1 MICLQEILRN
11 EKRAAASKWLFGAAV
26 ALLLMACGDSGPTGP
41 VDNSPPADPGPPQ
54 YGGSI
59 SVALE
64 AETNNW
70 LPGQGNLVAPSALSV
85 AVAIFDPLVR
95 IDETGLWRPWLAES
109 LEPNE
114 EHDVWTMRL
123 RPGVQFHDGTP
134 LDAEAIKWNFDNLHK
149 RPGSVTYGSIRDVER
164 VEVVDE
170 LTVEYHLSRT
180 MVPFPDLLTRAPGWP
195 VSPTAVQ
202 ERGDAAGSHPVG
214 TGPFEVVSW
223 RRDDRMQLRRN
234 EHYWQEGQ
242 PYLDA
247 ITFRPLP
254 DEDARMAALV
264 SGDMDVIKTLR
275 QHIVARLRN
284 TGGIHL
290 YEQIGDSSGSAI
302 FNTRRPPVDD
312 ARIRR
317 SLAYALDP
325 ESLVDVLGGQGI
337 TPVQTQYFNQESPW
351 YSERVAEAW
360 PQNDLQRSTELLRE
374 YMNDPQRSDG
384 RPVGD
389 PVDVDLMCLPDQSLN
404 ELAQMYQSFWR
415 SVGYNVRLRSVE
427 QATQIQ
433 SVISGDYMVTCWRSG
448 NEQDPYII
456 LMNDFGPPDEQP
468 LNYTNYEHPE
478 LEEYLDILRT
488 EPDFDTRY
496 AAVESIMMLF
506 AREVPN
512 TWTGATPGAVAVQPQ
527 VRNISDWVF
536 PDGTLG
542 NGIPQGQVTW
552 GQIWLNRDD

>member
-1 MICLQEILRN
+1 MLRTIFQ
-11 EKRAAASKWLFGAAV
+11 SSVISWLTP
-26 ALLLMACGDSGPTGP
+26 LLFIGLLSACGGGEQGERP
-41 VDNSPPADPGPPQ
+41 DNAPPADPGTPQ

-64 AETNNW
+64 GETNNW
-70 LPGQGNLVAPSALSV
+70 LPGQGNQVAPAALTV

-95 IDETGLWRPWLAES
+95 IDESGLWRPWLAES
-109 LEPNE
+109 LEPNAD
-114 EHDVWTMRL
+114 HDIWTMRL
-123 RPGVQFHDGTP
+123 RPGVHFHDGTA

-149 RPGSVTYGSIRDVER
+149 RRGSVTYGSIRDVER
-164 VEVVDE
+164 VEVVDD

-195 VSPTAVQ
+195 VSPAAVQ
-202 ERGDAAGSHPVG
+202 RHGDDAGLYPVG
-214 TGPFEVVSW
+214 TGPFELVNW
-223 RRDDRMQLRRN
+223 RRDDRMELRRN

-254 DEDARMAALV
+254 DEDARLAALV
-264 SGDMDVIKTLR
+264 SGDMDVIQTLR
-275 QHIVARLRN
+275 QHIVARLRY
-284 TGGIHL
+284 TSDIHL
-290 YEQIGDSSGSAI
+290 YEQIGDSSGTAV

-312 ARIRR
+312 ARVRR

-325 ESLVDVLGGQGI
+325 EALVDVLGGRGI

-351 YSERVAEAW
+351 YSERVAAAW
-360 PQNDLQRSTELLRE
+360 PQNDVQRSVELLQE

-384 RPVGD
+384 RAVGEPVSIE
-389 PVDVDLMCLPDQSLN
+389 LLCLPDQSLN
-404 ELAQMYQSFWR
+404 DLAQMYQSFWR
-415 SVGYNVRLRSVE
+415 SVGYDVRLRQVE
-427 QATQIQ
+427 QATQVQ
-433 SVISGDYMVTCWRSG
+433 SVIAGDYMTSCWRAG

-468 LNYTNYEHPE
+468 LNYSNFEHPE
-478 LEEYLDILRT
+478 LDEQLDILRT

-496 AAVESIMMLF
+496 AAAEAIMMLF

-527 VRNISDWVF
+527 VRNIRDWVF
-536 PDGTLG
+536 PDGTPG

-552 GQIWLNRDD
+552 AQIWLNQDD